1 MAPVEKSRRAGA
13 YARVSTGAQ
22 EVENQLRVLRAFA
35 AARGWQV
42 TEFSDRGESGAKDH
56 RPALDAMLTAAR
68 RRRLDVI
75 LITKLDRL
83 GRSLRHLVNVAAEL
97 EALGVD
103 LV

>member
-1 MAPVEKSRRAGA
+1 MTTEKPRRAAA
-13 YARVSTGAQ
+13 YARVSTADQ
-22 EVENQLRVLRAFA
+22 EPENQLVVVRAFA
-35 AARGWQV
+35 AARGWHV
-42 TEFSDRGESGAKDH
+42 TEFVDHGVSGTKDS